1 MPFGDK
7 RSGTRKRISRAVSKA
22 NREIK
27 HLKQINEKLKR
38 KLKTVQK
45 QRQGERKRKT
55 KELNSTR
62 RQTETEMMEAGLTPE
77 QRTKVR
83 KQLLMGNALLSE
95 INQTKVAAGKSK
107 QKINPMLHR
116 FRKYTQ
122 EIQRF

>member
-27 HLKQINEKLKR
+27 HLKQINEKLKS

-45 QRQGERKRKT
+45 QRKRTT
-55 KELNSTR
+55 KEPNTPR

-83 KQLLMGNALLSE
+83 KQLLMENALLSE
-95 INQTKVAAGKSK
+95 IIQTKVAAGKSK
-107 QKINPMLHR
+107 QKTNPM
-116 FRKYTQ
+116 
-122 EIQRF
+122 